1 MSAPPIT
8 NPSGGAQPVI
18 SRIADLTYRNYDGE
32 LRSHAVR
39 WWVVA
44 LATIRANITKG
55 RAGYW
60 IPAALIVLVF
70 IWRAILFYVTK
81 NVRDNAG
88 MMGNILMPADL
99 NPFAAEMY
107 GAFAAI
113 NILVFSA
120 ALTVGSAS
128 IAADNRANALLV
140 YLSKPLTRTDYLIG
154 KWMGV
159 FLPLAALT
167 VIPSLIMYL
176 FFLVVYIGE
185 GFLKENGL
193 LIFKILF
200 AALLLPALQTS
211 IILGISAYSRSARM
225 TGAIYAAFYFILLPL
240 TGIVGEVVR
249 DQDTKAERK
258 ETTALVHHLSVLG
271 VAQGINMTVF
281 DVEPQDFARR
291 SNQGRRRGRKEKEP
305 AVTPEPTDQRNQTPV
320 RPPILPLALIGA
332 GLLVLPVAAAYRKIR
347 AVEVISG

>member
-1 MSAPPIT
+1 MSAPPLT
-8 NPSGGAQPVI
+8 NPNDGAQPVI

-32 LRSHAVR
+32 LLTRAVR

-60 IPAALIVLVF
+60 IPAALILLVF
-70 IWRAILFYVTK
+70 IWRAIVFYVTK

-88 MMGNILMPADL
+88 MMGAMLMPTDA

-107 GAFAAI
+107 GAFSAI
-113 NILVFSA
+113 GILIFAA

-167 VIPSLIMYL
+167 VIPSLLMYL
-176 FFLVVYIGE
+176 FFLVVYISD
-185 GFLKENGL
+185 GFLQENGL

-200 AALLLPALQTS
+200 AALLLPAIHTS

-225 TGAIYAAFYFILLPL
+225 TGAIYAAFYFILIPL
-240 TGIVGEVVR
+240 TGILGEVVR
-249 DQDTKAERK
+249 DQDTKAERR
-258 ETTALVHHLSVLG
+258 ETTALVNHLNIPG
-271 VAQGINMTVF
+271 IAGGINMTLF
-281 DVEPQDFARR
+281 DVEPSDFRAATR
-291 SNQGRRRGRKEKEP
+291 QGRRRGRQERHF
-305 AVTPEPTDQRNQTPV
+305 PTSSPPPDQRHQIPV
-320 RPPILPLALIGA
+320 RPPILPLALIA
-332 GLLVLPVAAAYRKIR
+332 TGLLTLPVAAAYRKIR